1 MLDVL
6 FRQMQKTEPFERL
19 AEAVRNGGEIPV
31 RNASGSLSAF
41 ALAQAAASCDGPLVV
56 VCPDDDRAESLRDD
70 LERILPPERVCR
82 FPAWDVSMYDGRS
95 PHLDVMGERL
105 EALSALAA
113 GSASVVVAPV
123 GAVMGHTL
131 TPDLLDLC
139 TVTLQVG
146 ADHPPVQLGDHLVE
160 IGYERVVTVEGPGQF
175 SVRGGIV
182 DVCSFG
188 NPEPVRVEFFG
199 DEVTSLRSFDLGSQ
213 RSTGALE
220 TARLLPCREAV
231 MAVTMG
237 DDFDASLEAAEG
249 ALEIPLTILRETLQS
264 RGMFDGAEHYL
275 GVLYGSGSSESPA
288 QTGFLDHLPSSAL
301 LAVDDPAGVA
311 VEAEALWARAQRAS
325 ERQEPRRDETEPL
338 PYHAVLRS
346 PDDTLKLLE
355 RPTRLLLLSLGGRP
369 DEGVDLGGKS
379 GRRYEGHLE
388 SFREDVLELWK
399 ADQKVLLLCE
409 SRGQQARFS
418 ELLDAEEGMVSI
430 EIGTLHAGF
439 TYAPG
444 RVAVVNDHE
453 IYSRVRRRYRGKKF
467 KDSAPIASVNALQVG
482 DFVVHVDHGIARY
495 SGIERL
501 TVDSLTRDCLKLS
514 YRGDDRVFVPVD
526 QMDRVQKYSSQEGAT
541 PVLNKLGT
549 ATWERVKSRTRKE
562 IFKMASELVTL
573 YAERKSREGTAFS
586 PDSHLHNVLDASF
599 PFQETRDQL
608 QAIADVK
615 ADMEHPSPMDRLI
628 CGDVGYGKTEVAIR
642 AAFKA
647 VADGKQVAILAPTTI
662 LAQQHYRTFSERME
676 GLPVSVDVLSRFRT
690 KAEQSEVVEKAKLG
704 KVDIVIGTHRLVS
717 KDVEF
722 HDLGLLVIDEEHRFG
737 VRHKDRLK
745 QVKRMVDVLT
755 LTATPMPRTLHL
767 PLMAA
772 RDMSIIKTPPKDRLP
787 IYTEVLPFDEDRMAE
802 AILREVERGGQV
814 YFVHNRVRSMPAM
827 VEFLEDLLPQVRI
840 VTAHGQM
847 PERQLEKV
855 MLSFLEGNYDCLL
868 STMIIESGLDIPSVN
883 TLIVNRADRLGLAQL
898 YQLRGRV
905 GRSSKQAY
913 AYLFIPSRKALSRA
927 SVRRLRA
934 IEEHTDLGSG
944 FDISMRDME
953 IRGAGNLLGVQQHGH
968 ISAVGFDLYCRLL
981 DEAVLELKGEV
992 DTSRPDPDVQVTAST
1007 FIPEDYVE
1015 DPDLKMS
1022 FYQRLAQSRQT
1033 VDVLAIEEEMEDR
1046 FGAMPDSVAS
1056 LLDVIQVRI
1065 LARQLGVSSLREGVT
1080 LTLIFPQ
1087 DRVLTRK
1094 EVERMV
1100 SKSPLELQFF
1110 LGEEARVEVLLD
1122 GNGPRE
1128 RLESAKKV
1136 MQSLV

>member
-1 MLDVL
+1 
-6 FRQMQKTEPFERL
+6 
-19 AEAVRNGGEIPV
+19 
-31 RNASGSLSAF
+31 
-41 ALAQAAASCDGPLVV
+41 
-56 VCPDDDRAESLRDD
+56 
-70 LERILPPERVCR
+70 
-82 FPAWDVSMYDGRS
+82 
-95 PHLDVMGERL
+95 
-105 EALSALAA
+105 
-113 GSASVVVAPV
+113 
-123 GAVMGHTL
+123 
-131 TPDLLDLC
+131 
-139 TVTLQVG
+139 
-146 ADHPPVQLGDHLVE
+146 
-160 IGYERVVTVEGPGQF
+160 
-175 SVRGGIV
+175 
-182 DVCSFG
+182 
-188 NPEPVRVEFFG
+188 
-199 DEVTSLRSFDLGSQ
+199 
-213 RSTGALE
+213 
-220 TARLLPCREAV
+220 
-231 MAVTMG
+231 
-237 DDFDASLEAAEG
+237 
-249 ALEIPLTILRETLQS
+249 
-264 RGMFDGAEHYL
+264 
-275 GVLYGSGSSESPA
+275 
-288 QTGFLDHLPSSAL
+288 
-301 LAVDDPAGVA
+301 
-311 VEAEALWARAQRAS
+311 
-325 ERQEPRRDETEPL
+325 
-338 PYHAVLRS
+338 
-346 PDDTLKLLE
+346 
-355 RPTRLLLLSLGGRP
+355 
-369 DEGVDLGGKS
+369 
-379 GRRYEGHLE
+379 
-388 SFREDVLELWK
+388 
-399 ADQKVLLLCE
+399 
-409 SRGQQARFS
+409 
-418 ELLDAEEGMVSI
+418 
-430 EIGTLHAGF
+430 
-439 TYAPG
+439 
-444 RVAVVNDHE
+444 
-453 IYSRVRRRYRGKKF
+453 
-467 KDSAPIASVNALQVG
+467 
-482 DFVVHVDHGIARY
+482 
-495 SGIERL
+495 
-501 TVDSLTRDCLKLS
+501 
-514 YRGDDRVFVPVD
+514 
-526 QMDRVQKYSSQEGAT
+526 
-541 PVLNKLGT
+541 
-549 ATWERVKSRTRKE
+549 
-562 IFKMASELVTL
+562 
-573 YAERKSREGTAFS
+573 
-586 PDSHLHNVLDASF
+586 
-599 PFQETRDQL
+599 
-608 QAIADVK
+608 
-615 ADMEHPSPMDRLI
+615 
-628 CGDVGYGKTEVAIR
+628 
-642 AAFKA
+642 
-647 VADGKQVAILAPTTI
+647 
-662 LAQQHYRTFSERME
+662 
-676 GLPVSVDVLSRFRT
+676 
-690 KAEQSEVVEKAKLG
+690 
-704 KVDIVIGTHRLVS
+704 
-717 KDVEF
+717 
-722 HDLGLLVIDEEHRFG
+722 
-737 VRHKDRLK
+737 
-745 QVKRMVDVLT
+745 
-755 LTATPMPRTLHL
+755 
-767 PLMAA
+767 LMAA